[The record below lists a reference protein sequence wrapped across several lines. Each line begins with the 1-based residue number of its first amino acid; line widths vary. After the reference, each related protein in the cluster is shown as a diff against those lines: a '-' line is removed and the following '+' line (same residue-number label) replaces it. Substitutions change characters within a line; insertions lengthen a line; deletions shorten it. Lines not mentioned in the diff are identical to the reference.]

1 MTTELTISGVLPRT
15 LYASALER
23 LSGFAERGEAFI
35 ASEEV
40 FARNTVSGSTD
51 GPGSAAAAD
60 AGGVLRVKAVRT
72 RSTGDAAQWSL
83 QVNGRPEPPRT
94 APRAQQHAAT
104 EFSVEDG
111 SDPRSFASALG
122 YGKNLFTLHRR
133 GVRFQRGAVTVELFQ
148 LHEDNDSPTP
158 LDPSS
163 YAVCASTRFT
173 AAPSTSNSGSSTVAR
188 GGTGGGAAGASA
200 GGGGG
205 GGASHELR
213 EASLAAL
220 EDVARLLKG
229 LVDLSRV
236 D

>member
-1 MTTELTISGVLPRT
+1 MTTELSISGVLPRT
-15 LYASALER
+15 LYPSAVER
-23 LSGFAERGEAFI
+23 LSSFAERGEAFI

-40 FARNTVSGSTD
+40 LARNTAPGGAERSGAV
-51 GPGSAAAAD
+51 AAGD
-60 AGGVLRVKAVRT
+60 AGGALRVKAVRT

-94 APRAQQHAAT
+94 APRAQQYGVT
-104 EFSVEDG
+104 EFAVEDG

-122 YGKNLFTLHRR
+122 YGKSLFTLHRR

-148 LHEDNDSPTP
+148 LHEDHDSSTP
-158 LDPSS
+158 LDPSA

-173 AAPSTSNSGSSTVAR
+173 AAPSSSNGSTSTGPRGVAGS
-188 GGTGGGAAGASA
+188 GAAGASA
-200 GGGGG
+200 GGG

>member
-1 MTTELTISGVLPRT
+1 MTTELSISGVLPRT
-15 LYASALER
+15 LYASAVER
-23 LSGFAERGEAFI
+23 LSGFSERGEAFI

-40 FARNTVSGSTD
+40 VARNTAQASAEGA
-51 GPGSAAAAD
+51 GAAAAVD
-60 AGGVLRVKAVRT
+60 AGGALRVKAVRT

-94 APRAQQHAAT
+94 APRAQQYGVT
-104 EFSVEDG
+104 EFVVEDG

-122 YGKNLFTLHRR
+122 YGKSLFTLYRR

-163 YAVCASTRFT
+163 YAVCAATRFT
-173 AAPSTSNSGSSTVAR
+173 AAPSSSSTSSSTGAR
-188 GGTGGGAAGASA
+188 GAGGGGAAGGSA
-200 GGGGG
+200 GGGG